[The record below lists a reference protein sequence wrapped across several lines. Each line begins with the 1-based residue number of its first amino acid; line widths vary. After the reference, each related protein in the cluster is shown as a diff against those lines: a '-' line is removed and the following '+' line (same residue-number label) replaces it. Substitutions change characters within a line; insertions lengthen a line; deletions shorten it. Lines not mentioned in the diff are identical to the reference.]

1 MPKLAHNF
9 VQGKM
14 NKDLDERLVP
24 NGQYRDALN
33 IQVSTS
39 EGSDVGAVENIL
51 GNTKLNKKSAS
62 VNWDANFGFTSAQCI
77 GTTRD
82 TQNNKLYWFVTS
94 TSVDA
99 ILEYDEATGFVAPV
113 LVDTGSVLN
122 FNTSNF
128 ITGINVFEGLLCWT
142 DNLNEPRK
150 ILISRFKTGSAQSG
164 TSINTHTQVYS
175 RNFIASDI
183 TVIKKKPNET
193 LHYTAAS
200 STRTGNGVGL
210 DRVTTDKTFVETV
223 NSERVTMDIGSAR
236 TFTTSAAPNWQNGD
250 IITLRASEFNNDRNA
265 DDNYEVRM
273 QLTAN
278 PSGASLTFIN
288 AKILSISSDMPDIEL
303 TWECELQ
310 EDPPMFEF
318 SFPRFAYRWKYVD
331 GEISAFS
338 PWTNAIFVPGPF
350 DYGSYD
356 AYNEGMVNNLRKLT
370 LSGFETPPADVDRVE
385 ILYKDSSENII
396 YRVDDKPASV
406 ASVAITSEVA
416 VNVIDSNQILR
427 PYDNVPLK
435 ALAQEVIGNRLVYG
449 NYVQQNNIEDE
460 VDLTVDLQSD
470 DITTVK
476 TPEES
481 VKSLR
486 DYQIGVVYID
496 EHGRETPVFTNNYS
510 TVKIGIDKASKV
522 NKLKATVENDTPGS
536 WAKHFKYYVKETSNE
551 YYNVSLDRYYPDPDG
566 FMWLSIPSAERNKV
580 QEGDFLILK
589 KQHNTDLPV
598 TSEAKFKVLDISNE
612 APDAVA
618 VKRKFKSLVGIT
630 RGSAA
635 TKIAT
640 GLTEFTFEGPTP
652 NAGNDHFVDALQA
665 DVYVRFISGANKTR
679 FYKVVTGGYSGIANA
694 GYSLEISEQ
703 LQLSDASFIN
713 ALGDSTDFK
722 LELHEEKR
730 LTLPEYQGRFFV
742 KINRSTAFDENVVYN
757 FTNNPEDYKEK
768 GDTDAH
774 PDDTAFD
781 DPDNAGNIGAIT
793 GLSWAEHANANVGSV
808 VLTGKPTE
816 NSKKFGVVQAPYI
829 SGTPGENINGNDKMA
844 DFVTGAEAGDYI
856 QFGSAAGI
864 WSNLYTLNSVTKGT
878 YARNASVTGDTDD
891 ETGYRWEFVLNEP
904 YTDTDIAAD
913 RFRLAERKRLQ
924 PTVIDENSEVLP
936 SMNPAVFEVEPKEA
950 IDLELYYEASE
961 AYPIS
966 ALDTEHTL
974 DYFNCYSFGNG
985 VESDRIRDDFNAKRI
1000 GKGVKV
1006 SSILETEYK
1015 QERRKA
1021 GLIYSG
1027 LFNNT
1032 SSVNELNQFIQGLK
1046 ITKDLNPIYG
1056 GIQILKA
1063 RDTDLVTLCEDKC
1076 FRVQANKDAL
1086 FTADGNPNV
1095 TSTNNV
1101 LGQTMAYA
1109 GEFGIS
1115 KNPES
1120 FITYGFRSYF
1130 TDKARGTVIR
1140 LSMDG
1145 ITEIA
1150 DKGMS
1155 DYFEDK
1161 FKAHTGAIL
1170 GSYDEASGSYNVS
1183 LSGDESVAFKEGVN
1197 GWTSRLSFVPEAAIS
1212 LNNDYYTVK
1221 DGELWIHS
1229 NTARSNF
1236 YGTQNNSTITP
1247 IINDV
1252 PSSIKN
1258 FKTLSYEGNAGWVA
1272 DILTDQQDGEVEAW
1286 KTKENLHYNYIKG
1299 KATTLSNI
1307 DTGEFSVQG
1316 LGNPSS
1322 VNDNTILISGV
1333 QTQVYEITFAEDLNV
1348 SLQIGDVIFFTDAS
1362 DGDALKELGKVHLIN
1377 GKIVT
1382 ALWDGASDEPTASD
1396 FVLFAK
1402 DSEKNTSGIIGYY
1415 AETVMKTTSSD
1426 KKELFAVNSEVFIS
1440 S

>member
-77 GTTRD
+77 GTARD

-150 ILISRFKTGSAQSG
+150 ILISRFKTGSTQSG

-193 LHYTAAS
+193 LHYVAAS

-210 DRVTTDKTFVETV
+210 NRVTTDKTFVETV
-223 NSERVTMDIGSAR
+223 DGNRVTMDIGSAR
-236 TFTTSAAPNWQNGD
+236 TFTTSAAPNWENGD
-250 IITLRASEFNNDRNA
+250 IVTLRASEFNNDRNT

-273 QLTAN
+273 QLTAD
-278 PSGASLTFIN
+278 PSGASLSFIN

-338 PWTNAIFVPGPF
+338 PWTNAIFIPGPF

-396 YRVDDKPASV
+396 YRVDDRPASV
-406 ASVAITSEVA
+406 SSVAITSEVA

-522 NKLKATVENDTPGS
+522 NKLKATVENNTPGS
-536 WAKHFKYYVKETSNE
+536 WAKYFKYYVKETSNE

-589 KQHNTDLPV
+589 KAHNTDLPV

-612 APDAVA
+612 APDVVS
-618 VKRKFKSLVGIT
+618 VKRKFKTLVGIT
-630 RGSAA
+630 RGSAD

-640 GLTEFTFEGPTP
+640 GKKEFTFVGPTP
-652 NAGNDHFVDALQA
+652 NAGNDNFGDALQE
-665 DVYVRFISGANKTR
+665 DVYVRFISGASRSR
-679 FYKVVTGGYSGIANA
+679 FYKVITGGYSGITNA
-694 GYSLEISEQ
+694 TYSMEIEKE
-703 LQLSDASFIN
+703 LTTADATFIN
-713 ALGDSTDFK
+713 NLGNTTIFK

-757 FTNNPEDYKEK
+757 FTNNPDDYKEK
-768 GDTDAH
+768 GNTESIPAATASDAI
-774 PDDTAFD
+774 DDYISPGSGELAWD
-781 DPDNAGNIGAIT
+781 
-793 GLSWAEHANANVGSV
+793 EHSDSDYV
-808 VLTGKPTE
+808 VPGIPTV
-816 NSKKFGVVQAPYI
+816 NSKSWGIIAAPYVAPT
-829 SGTPGENINGNDKMA
+829 SLATPALNAFI
-844 DFVTGAEAGDYI
+844 TGAEAGDYI
-856 QFGSAAGI
+856 QFGDGTN
-864 WSNLYTLNSVTKGT
+864 WSHLYTLDSLTEGAYTRKANSAG
-878 YARNASVTGDTDD
+878 ADD
-891 ETGYRWEFVLNEP
+891 IGYLWNFKLNEAYHDDNIVP
-904 YTDTDIAAD
+904 D

-924 PTVIDENSEVLP
+924 PTVVDENSEVLP
-936 SMNPAVFEVEPKEA
+936 SINPAVFEVEPKEA

-1032 SSVNELNQFIQGLK
+1032 SGVNELNQFIQGLK
-1046 ITKDLNPIYG
+1046 ITKDLNPVYG

-1120 FITYGFRSYF
+1120 FTTYGFRSYF

-1258 FKTLSYEGNAGWVA
+1258 FKTLSYEGDAGWVA
-1272 DILTDQQDGEVEAW
+1272 DVLTDQQDGEVEAW

-1322 VNDNTILISGV
+1322 VNDNTILIGGV

>member
-51 GNTKLNKKSAS
+51 GNTKLNKKSAA
-62 VNWDANFGFTSAQCI
+62 VNWVANFGLTSAQCI
-77 GTTRD
+77 GTARD
-82 TQNNKLYWFVTS
+82 TQNNKLYWFITS
-94 TSVDA
+94 ASVDA
-99 ILEYDEATGFVAPV
+99 ILEYDEATGFVAPI
-113 LVDTGSVLN
+113 LVDTGNVLN
-122 FNTSNF
+122 FNAANF
-128 ITGINVFEGLLCWT
+128 ITGVNVFEGLLCWT

-150 ILISRFKTGSAQSG
+150 ILISRFKTGSANQNG
-164 TSINTHTQVYS
+164 TQAENHLDTHTQVYS
-175 RNFIASDI
+175 RPFIASDI
-183 TVIKKKPNET
+183 TVIKKKPNER

-210 DRVTTDKTFVETV
+210 NRVKVLAKYFVETV
-223 NSERVTMDIGSAR
+223 GGERVVFDVGSAR
-236 TFTTSAAPNWQNGD
+236 NFNTTAAPNWQIGD
-250 IITLRASEFNNDRNA
+250 IITLRASEFNNDRNL
-265 DDNYEVRM
+265 DDRYEVRIK
-273 QLTAN
+273 LTHA
-278 PSGASLTFIN
+278 PSGASLSFIQGT
-288 AKILSISSDMPDIEL
+288 ILAISSDTPDIAL
-303 TWECELQ
+303 DWECELQ
-310 EDPPMFEF
+310 EDPPMFET

-331 GEISAFS
+331 GEYSAFS
-338 PWTNAIFVPGPF
+338 PWTNAVFVPGPF
-350 DYGSYD
+350 GYGSFE

-370 LSGFETPPADVDRVE
+370 LSGFETPPADVDRIE

-396 YRVDDKPASV
+396 YSIVDTAVTSAPV
-406 ASVAITSEVA
+406 EITSEVA
-416 VNVIDSNQILR
+416 TNVIESNQILR
-427 PYDNVPLK
+427 PYDNVPVK

-449 NYVQQNNIEDE
+449 NYVQQYDIADE
-460 VDLTVDLQSD
+460 IDLTADLQSN
-470 DITTVK
+470 DITTIG

-496 EHGRETPVFTNNYS
+496 EHGRETPVFTNSYS

-522 NKLKATVENDTPGS
+522 NKLKAQVENTTPGS

-551 YYNVSLDRYYPDPDG
+551 YYNVSLDRYYADPDG

-630 RGSAA
+630 KGSAT

-679 FYKVVTGGYSGIANA
+679 FYKVVTGGYSGITNA

-757 FTNNPEDYKEK
+757 FTNNPEDYKQK
-768 GDTDAH
+768 GTTSTH

-781 DPDNAGNIGAIT
+781 DPDNTGNIGAIT
-793 GLSWAEHANANVGSV
+793 GLSWAEHSNANVGGT

-816 NSKKFGVVQAPYI
+816 NSKKFGVVQSPYI
-829 SGTPGENINGNDKMA
+829 SGTPGQNINGSSSMYN
-844 DFVTGAEAGDYI
+844 FVTGAQAGDYI
-856 QFGSAAGI
+856 QFGSAAGV
-864 WSNLYTLNSVTKGT
+864 WSNLYTLNSVTQGT
-878 YARNASVTGDTDD
+878 YTRNASPVGDTDD

-904 YTDTDIAAD
+904 YTDTDIVAD

-1032 SSVNELNQFIQGLK
+1032 SGVNELNQFIQGLK
-1046 ITKDLNPIYG
+1046 ITKDLNPVYG

-1221 DGELWIHS
+1221 NGELWVHNS
-1229 NTARSNF
+1229 ATRSNF
-1236 YGTQNNSTITP
+1236 YGTQANSTVTP
-1247 IINDV
+1247 IFNDA

-1258 FKTLSYEGNAGWVA
+1258 FKTLSYEGDAGWVA
-1272 DILTDQQDGEVEAW
+1272 DVLTDQQDGEVEAW
-1286 KTKENLHYNYIKG
+1286 KKKENLYFNYIKG

-1307 DTGEFSVQG
+1307 DAGEFAVQG
-1316 LGNPSS
+1316 LGFPTS
-1322 VNDNTILISGV
+1322 VNATATQGV
-1333 QTQVYEITFAEDLNV
+1333 YSFALEAVNV
-1348 SLQIGDVIFFTDAS
+1348 SLQKGDKVYFEDAS
-1362 DGDALKELGKVHLIN
+1362 DSNTIKLLGNCLTVGSNTIT
-1377 GKIVT
+1377 VEVVPQSPSTT
-1382 ALWDGASDEPTASD
+1382 AD
-1396 FVLFAK
+1396 FIFFVK
-1402 DSEKNTSGIIGYY
+1402 DTEKNTSGIIGYH
-1415 AETVMKTTSSD
+1415 ASVEMKTTSSD

-1440 S
+1440 SE